1 MSSLLRATL
10 ITLALLTSAGCT
22 SKPVLNTQHDLPASA
37 QVSEEKV
44 KQAIVAALQKREWT
58 VQRLSPQLVQAEI
71 TVRNQFYAAIDI
83 RYTRNSYAI
92 TYRDSQQ
99 PTSINNQAPFVA
111 GVAVPLGAPT
121 ATRPPISGFAV
132 RRRCCS
138 RRLARSSCA
147 RRPSRRRSRR
157 TAR

>member
-44 KQAIVAALQKREWT
+44 KQVIVAALQKREWT
-58 VQRLSPQLVQAEI
+58 VLRQSPQLVQAEI
-71 TVRNQFYAAIDI
+71 TVRNQYYAAIDI

-92 TYRDSQQ
+92 TYRDSRDLGYKDGKIHRNYNRWVSMLDRDIMAGLRNYGVNEAN
-99 PTSINNQAPFVA
+99 TAPQN
-111 GVAVPLGAPT
+111 
-121 ATRPPISGFAV
+121 
-132 RRRCCS
+132 
-138 RRLARSSCA
+138 
-147 RRPSRRRSRR
+147 
-157 TAR
+157 